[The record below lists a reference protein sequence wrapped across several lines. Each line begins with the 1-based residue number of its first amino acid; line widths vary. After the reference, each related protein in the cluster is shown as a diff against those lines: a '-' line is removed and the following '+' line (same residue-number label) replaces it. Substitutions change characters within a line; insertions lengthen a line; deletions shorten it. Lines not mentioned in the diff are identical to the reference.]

1 MKLAMHGGG
10 SLEVS
15 EDAFGAKFNEALI
28 HQVIT
33 AYMAGGRAGTKAQK
47 TRAEVRGGG
56 RKPFKQKGTGRARAG
71 TTRGPIWVG
80 GGRAF
85 AAKPRD
91 YSQKVNRKM
100 YQAAM
105 RSVFSELVRQERLIL
120 VDEIELAR
128 PKTRDL
134 VALLK
139 GLGLERVLILV
150 DECTD
155 NLRLSA
161 RNLYQVEIVDIGSLN
176 PLALVRFEKVLATA
190 AAVKARRGASVMMVN
205 LANEKL
211 MSVLVGPHLSE
222 KSSRV
227 AERVKQFVFK
237 VRRDADKAQVKR
249 AVELMFDVKVTAVQV
264 VHVAGKVRRL
274 GRSIGRRQDWKK
286 AYVTLAEGQ
295 DIDFHGNP

>member
-15 EDAFGAKFNEALI
+15 DDTFGAKFNEALI

-120 VDEIELAR
+120 VDDIELAR

-139 GLGLERVLILV
+139 GLNLDRVLILV
-150 DECTD
+150 DECRD

-161 RNLYQVEIVDIGSLN
+161 QNLHWVDVVDVHSLN

-190 AAVKARRGASVMMVN
+190 AAVKA
-205 LANEKL
+205 
-211 MSVLVGPHLSE
+211 VGERLS
-222 KSSRV
+222 
-227 AERVKQFVFK
+227 
-237 VRRDADKAQVKR
+237 
-249 AVELMFDVKVTAVQV
+249 
-264 VHVAGKVRRL
+264 
-274 GRSIGRRQDWKK
+274 
-286 AYVTLAEGQ
+286 
-295 DIDFHGNP
+295 